1 QIFSKDLC
9 ATLTEQDDFTPLPIP
24 GELDDTDI
32 TDDGGDLPPLPR
44 PGELDDID
52 IEAELVIP
60 DDAGQERTIAR
71 MLAMQILY
79 EIDST
84 DHPRGEVMTNQFSN
98 HSLQPFTREYT
109 VNLVNGVLDNLDRL
123 DMIIQTVAQE
133 FPLDSVA
140 IVDRNI
146 LRIAVCEHSFIG
158 GMPVGIVVDEAVKLA
173 VQFGSDVAPRFVNGV
188 LGSIFSNDKRLK
200 AMMAAELPDED
211 DDDEY
216 DDDDEFDPEG
226 EDA

>member
-1 QIFSKDLC
+1 
-9 ATLTEQDDFTPLPIP
+9 
-24 GELDDTDI
+24 
-32 TDDGGDLPPLPR
+32 
-44 PGELDDID
+44 
-52 IEAELVIP
+52 
-60 DDAGQERTIAR
+60 
-71 MLAMQILY
+71 
-79 EIDST
+79 
-84 DHPRGEVMTNQFSN
+84 
-98 HSLQPFTREYT
+98 
-109 VNLVNGVLDNLDRL
+109 
-123 DMIIQTVAQE
+123 VAQE